1 MKKMS
6 RRLSVLCLVAAGASI
21 AACGSSGEPA
31 HEGALGQLA
40 LPLTTQGP
48 SGVSYHLR
56 HATFVIRPNTYYHGG
71 EAGAGDGDNTVTV
84 SSDDQPDAKSLTV
97 SLEQGTYTVQLLP
110 GWSFEKEGP
119 NGAEPVVATLLSSA
133 TQWVWISPQ
142 STSWAEYQF
151 GIGDRAI
158 WLNGKL
164 NIDIAVYE
172 TPSQY
177 YGGAGDTGVGGA
189 TTSVGGAPDF

>member
-1 MKKMS
+1 
-6 RRLSVLCLVAAGASI
+6 
-21 AACGSSGEPA
+21 
-31 HEGALGQLA
+31 
-40 LPLTTQGP
+40 
-48 SGVSYHLR
+48 
-56 HATFVIRPNTYYHGG
+56 
-71 EAGAGDGDNTVTV
+71 V

-97 SLEQGTYTVQLLP
+97 SLEQGTHTVQLLP
-110 GWSFEKEGP
+110 CWSFEKEGP
-119 NGAEPVVATLLSSA
+119 SGPEPVVATLLSSA
-133 TQWVWISPQ
+133 NQWVWISPQ

-177 YGGAGDTGVGGA
+177 YGGAGDAGVGGA
-189 TTSVGGAPDF
+189 ATAAGGAPDF

>member
-6 RRLSVLCLVAAGASI
+6 RRLGVLCLVVAGASI
-21 AACGSSGEPA
+21 AACGSSGEPKSD
-31 HEGALGQLA
+31 GTLGQLA

-48 SGVSYHLR
+48 SGVAYRLR
-56 HATFVIRPNTYYHGG
+56 HATFVIRSNAYYYGDA
-71 EAGAGDGDNTVTV
+71 AGAGNGDTAVTV
-84 SSDDQPDAKSLTV
+84 NSDDQPDAQSISV

-119 NGAEPVVATLLSSA
+119 NGPEPIVATLLSSA
-133 TQWVWISPQ
+133 NQWVWISPQ
-142 STSWAEYQF
+142 STSWAEYRF

-177 YGGAGDTGVGGA
+177 YGGAGDTGVGGGA
-189 TTSVGGAPDF
+189 TTAGGAPDF